1 MTKFTEEGRTR
12 INNERTIPLDRYKED
27 GCEDR
32 AEYLENLVIEHGI
45 SLREIM
51 ALADLL
57 GPEEDFDGL
66 VTTLQDGC
74 DLLWG

>member
-1 MTKFTEEGRTR
+1 MTQFTEAGRTR
-12 INNERTIPLDRYKED
+12 INNERTIPLERYQED

-32 AEYLENLVIEHGI
+32 AQYLESLCEEYEVG
-45 SLREIM
+45 LREVV